1 MVSFSFSPLGEKE
14 FLDLV
19 KLQNQLGIL
28 QGGAIRKNIN
38 IFKAYRPNQHGGSIF
53 SILANLGKRAL
64 PFLSNYIFPS
74 AKNFAKNLMSDVM
87 SGENLKKSLKQRG
100 SQGLREVGDKILS
113 GSGRRRI
120 IKRRKRKQIKS
131 SKMKKSVFGRGKR
144 KGHVR
149 KKIPKKMKKTKQG
162 GRKKLPRKNKKC
174 RKVYKRTFKRKPCKT
189 KTRDI
194 FS

>member
-1 MVSFSFSPLGEKE
+1 MVSFTFSPLGEKE

-28 QGGAIRKNIN
+28 QGGGIRKNIN
-38 IFKAYRPNQHGGSIF
+38 IFKAYKSNQHGGSLF

-87 SGENLKKSLKQRG
+87 SGENLKKSFKKRG

-113 GSGRRRI
+113 GSGRRRN
-120 IKRRKRKQIKS
+120 IKRRRKQLKT

-144 KGHVR
+144 RKSVK
-149 KKIPKKMKKTKQG
+149 KKIPKKLKKKLNKG

-174 RKVYKRTFKRKPCKT
+174 RKVYKRSFKRKPCKT
-189 KTRDI
+189 KTHDI